1 MLVILVSS
9 CMYVLMVVHICATC
23 TYIMYVQLC
32 QYDSPSKQESVYN
45 SNDQSY
51 RSVVDEQSEA
61 DDRDEDEGMVLVL
74 SSDSEDDMNVD

>member
-1 MLVILVSS
+1 MLVILVSL
-9 CMYVLMVVHICATC
+9 CMYVLMVVHIC

-61 DDRDEDEGMVLVL
+61 DDRDEDEGMVL
-74 SSDSEDDMNVD
+74 SGSGSDSEDVMNVD

>member
-1 MLVILVSS
+1 
-9 CMYVLMVVHICATC
+9 
-23 TYIMYVQLC
+23 MYVQLC

-61 DDRDEDEGMVLVL
+61 DDRDEDEGMVL
-74 SSDSEDDMNVD
+74 SGSGSDSEDDMNVD